1 MELKRRFIL
10 FFVFP
15 FFIQS
20 QTDPVNRKNFLIEI
34 SPTNEE
40 IIIDGNNS
48 EAIWGTSPIIKDFFR
63 ITPVDTGR
71 ATAKTEVQLTYDDNN
86 LYALIICYDS
96 VIGKRP
102 VESLRRDFSFPK
114 NDNFIIFMDTYND
127 QTNGFA
133 FGVSAAGAQW
143 DGIQADGGDVSLDWD
158 CKWYSEV
165 NQYEDY
171 WIAEFA
177 IPFRSIRYLEA
188 VDEWG
193 INFSR
198 FSLLQNEKSSWAPVP
213 RQFKSSTL
221 AFTGTLKW
229 KTPPPTLGT
238 RFSIIPYVSGQSF
251 ENINEGEKPRTSGD
265 LGMDGKITLST
276 SFNIDLTVNPDFS
289 QVEVDQQRTNLDRF
303 ELFFPEKRQFF
314 LENSDLFASLGN
326 KNIRPFF
333 SRRIGLQ
340 NPVKAGARISGKIGS
355 NYRLGVMNIQTDST
369 INTPSSSYTV
379 ATIQRKMFSRS
390 SLSSFIVNK
399 NSSVNDK
406 SLDSYNRIVG
416 VDFNLAS
423 ADNLWTGKAFYHH
436 SLYKNATNNPYTAA
450 TSIKYNNGIVSVDMG
465 YSFVGSGYIA
475 DVGYIKRNGV
485 HRIDP
490 RIEYKFYPKKGSIQ
504 NHGPSF
510 TFETFLDED
519 LDLTDREVELKYNIN
534 WRNRSK
540 FTFDIERGYVK
551 LLSSFDP
558 TNSGGDTLSTG
569 NEYNWNEFSM
579 NYQSDPRK
587 MVNFNSNIR
596 YGGYYNGEKLS
607 INGNVNYRIQPYLN
621 LSIKTTYDKI
631 DLPDP
636 FKDIQFILFGPKID
650 LTLTNKLFFTTFV
663 QYNDQSDNININLR
677 FQWRF
682 APVSDLFIVYTNNSY
697 PDNFKIKDKALV
709 AKISYWF
716 N

>member
-165 NQYEDY
+165 NQYENY

>member
-20 QTDPVNRKNFLIEI
+20 QTDPINRKNFLIEI

-71 ATAKTEVQLTYDDNN
+71 ATAKTEVQLTYDDNY

-165 NQYEDY
+165 NQYENY

-436 SLYKNATNNPYTAA
+436 SLYKNSTNNPYTAA

>member
-20 QTDPVNRKNFLIEI
+20 QTDPINRKNFLIEI

-229 KTPPPTLGT
+229 KAPPPTLGT

-399 NSSVNDK
+399 SSSVNDK

-697 PDNFKIKDKALV
+697 PDNFKVKDKALV

>member
-20 QTDPVNRKNFLIEI
+20 QTDPINRKNFLIEI

-697 PDNFKIKDKALV
+697 PDNFKVKDKALV